1 MKVILSLPSSGRL
14 RITFIRY
21 TQNNLHQ
28 VRSELVNFEEA
39 FDKDE
44 PEDSDGESDNEEED
58 GYYDTNEEDVF
69 DHLPTHSRCYA
80 HTLQLVVKDGLKNC
94 NAHLITMWLNA
105 KIHPTFQEISN
116 F

>member
-1 MKVILSLPSSGRL
+1 MVKAFKFALPGYA
-14 RITFIRY
+14 I
-21 TQNNLHQ
+21 
-28 VRSELVNFEEA
+28 EEA

-44 PEDSDGESDNEEED
+44 TEDSDGESDNEEED